1 MTGGGFDGAD
11 RQPGIS
17 RRSRGGPDK
26 GRSARSRRLRMPRST
41 RRRSHGPSTALGP
54 TKIQLSPKRLE
65 LLALR
70 ELDQRRRGACFV
82 FTCGCSDDEGAS
94 SGEISPR
101 VATPERQQPPAP
113 QAAPTHRSLAR
124 SSRTRIGR
132 GRLKTDN
139 AFALRNLGGHRGG
152 TLRPF
157 WRCVHT
163 SHRWEHSSLSRSA
176 AGCWSAAGGPR
187 RRDGRALKTVPA
199 QVTGSSAR
207 TLSNPAR
214 LRGAHFAAVYCSR
227 QTVQLQADSASCSLL
242 RPVRLDF

>member
-1 MTGGGFDGAD
+1 MFRCQDD
-11 RQPGIS
+11 RRWVRRRRPSTWYLATQS
-17 RRSRGGPDK
+17 RWSDK

-41 RRRSHGPSTALGP
+41 RRRSHGPSIALGP

-82 FTCGCSDDEGAS
+82 FTCRCSDDEGAS

-152 TLRPF
+152 PYDPLGAASTPATDGSTV
-157 WRCVHT
+157 RCRDPPRV
-163 SHRWEHSSLSRSA
+163 
-176 AGCWSAAGGPR
+176 AGPPLAVLGAET
-187 RRDGRALKTVPA
+187 DAL
-199 QVTGSSAR
+199 
-207 TLSNPAR
+207 
-214 LRGAHFAAVYCSR
+214 
-227 QTVQLQADSASCSLL
+227 
-242 RPVRLDF
+242 

>member
-1 MTGGGFDGAD
+1 
-11 RQPGIS
+11 
-17 RRSRGGPDK
+17 
-26 GRSARSRRLRMPRST
+26 MPRST
-41 RRRSHGPSTALGP
+41 RRRSHAPSTALGP

-124 SSRTRIGR
+124 SPRTRIGR

-152 TLRPF
+152 PYDPLGAASTPATDGSTV
-157 WRCVHT
+157 RCRDPPRVAGPPLAVLGAET
-163 SHRWEHSSLSRSA
+163 DAPEDGSSPSDR
-176 AGCWSAAGGPR
+176 
-187 RRDGRALKTVPA
+187 
-199 QVTGSSAR
+199 SSAR
-207 TLSNPAR
+207 TVSVPAR
-214 LRGAHFAAVYCSR
+214 LRGAYFAAVYCSR

-242 RPVRLDF
+242 GPVRLGF